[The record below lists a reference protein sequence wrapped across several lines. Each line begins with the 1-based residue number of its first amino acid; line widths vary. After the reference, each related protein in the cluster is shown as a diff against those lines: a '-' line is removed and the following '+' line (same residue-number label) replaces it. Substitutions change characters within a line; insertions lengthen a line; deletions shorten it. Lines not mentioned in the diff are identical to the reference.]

1 MIENEITKT
10 KEDTEMTKTKR
21 DLTRRDFLK
30 KAGKVAAGTAL
41 VGLAPGIITA
51 RKVYAKVPNIN
62 FAYIL
67 SDHHAPLMVLAK
79 EWELF
84 QERYKIY
91 IKPVTEHK
99 LYDFFYDGSKIA
111 KVKLI
116 PTKKGPDLEKLV
128 AQGSVDMGI
137 SGTQAIIMSIDKGVK
152 TKIIS
157 PLQTAG
163 NVFVLKKGLPMN
175 NWNEFVKEIKGS
187 KSQFKIGMPGPH
199 CVATIV
205 FRSALDHEGVSY
217 TEDVTNRKADIL
229 FINMKGHGN
238 LISALANRITEGII
252 GAQPFPSVT
261 INRGLGKLILNL
273 QDVPPNKRWY
283 GHACC
288 SVEATEKFMERDR
301 DLLLKMM
308 ELIVLGVNAANGNK
322 AMTARAC
329 SSWLGVEEAV
339 EKVAMPTLNY
349 TTIPSSQWTDSVYT
363 YVKIMD
369 EMNMVT
375 QKLRGKRG
383 KELEPLVFD
392 FQYTETAKDNL
403 RLKKFIV

>member
-1 MIENEITKT
+1 MNKRE
-10 KEDTEMTKTKR
+10 KE
-21 DLTRRDFLK
+21 LTRRDFLK
-30 KAGKVAAGTAL
+30 KGGMLAAGTAL
-41 VGLAPGIITA
+41 VGTAPGIIA
-51 RKVYAKVPNIN
+51 RSAYAKVPHIN

-67 SDHHAPLMVLAK
+67 SDHHAPLMVLGK

-91 IKPVTEHK
+91 LKPVIEYK
-99 LYDFFYDGSKIA
+99 LYDLFYEGSKIA
-111 KVKLI
+111 RVKLI

-152 TKIIS
+152 TKIIA
-157 PLQTAG
+157 PLQNAG
-163 NVFVLKKGLPMN
+163 NVFVLKKGLPMDS
-175 NWNEFVKEIKGS
+175 WGDFVKEIKGS
-187 KSQFKIGMPGPH
+187 KRQFKIGMPGPH
-199 CVATIV
+199 CVATII
-205 FRSALDHEGVSY
+205 FRSALDYEGISY
-217 TEDVTNRKADIL
+217 TEDITNKEADIL

-273 QDVPPNKRWY
+273 QDVPPNNRWY

-288 SVEATEKFMERDR
+288 SMEATEKFIKRER
-301 DLLLKMM
+301 DLLVRMM
-308 ELIVLGVNAANGNK
+308 ALTILGVDTTNRDKG
-322 AMTARAC
+322 MTARAC

-339 EKVAMPTLNY
+339 EKVAMPTLTY
-349 TTIPSSQWTDSVYT
+349 TTTPSPQWKASVYT

-369 EMNMVT
+369 GMNMVSK
-375 QKLRGKRG
+375 KLRGKRG
-383 KELEPLVFD
+383 KELDPLLFD
-392 FQYTETAKDNL
+392 FHYTDDAKNQL
-403 RLKKFIV
+403 RRKKFIA